1 MKRTG
6 LILFLLSLVLF
17 ISPCLADSDEKTAA
31 ESQQNLTAEDHKI
44 VDMMELLEILELLDN
59 MDDIAALEDN

>member
-6 LILFLLSLVLF
+6 LILFLLSLVFL
-17 ISPCLADSDEKTAA
+17 ISPCLADSDKEIAA